1 MSTQLQT
8 IESSPSGESDAAEE
22 VKLSQLVIPP
32 LQLLLI
38 FILLQLICVSWHLE
52 YRSLIKIFGTPK
64 CSYDI
69 LYIL

>member
-32 LQLLLI
+32 LQHASNFHSPTINFCLLAFRIQEL
-38 FILLQLICVSWHLE
+38 
-52 YRSLIKIFGTPK
+52 
-64 CSYDI
+64 D
-69 LYIL
+69 